1 MRSRLSWRRTLA
13 NVLAPE
19 RQTWRFVTPAPPR
32 EVFATMEQL
41 IGTPPYRFEILG
53 EDSAR
58 AIEVS
63 RRGLF
68 GNWTKPRVDIRWVRA
83 TAVRRPHGT
92 EVIVTASSRGGLL
105 VMATGRADPGPT
117 SRALQLVR
125 LLTAGRS
132 DQRTIYRERQIP
144 PGPVTLVA
152 SWAGTPYRLYLEPD
166 FHAPRGVEILTATD
180 LVAVAGGTAEFVKVR
195 TGEGAEGYVERDQI
209 VVAAG
214 VATREAQ
221 TEAARFV

>member
-1 MRSRLSWRRTLA
+1 
-13 NVLAPE
+13 
-19 RQTWRFVTPAPPR
+19 
-32 EVFATMEQL
+32 MEQL
-41 IGTPPYRFEILG
+41 IATPPYRFEILG

-68 GNWTKPRVDIRWVRA
+68 GNWTKPRVDVRWVRT
-83 TAVRRPHGT
+83 TAVRRPQGT

-105 VMATGRADPGPT
+105 VRATGRADAGPT

-132 DQRTIYRERQIP
+132 DQRTIYRQRPIP

-152 SWAGTPYRLYLEPD
+152 SWAGTPYRLYLEPS
-166 FHAPRGVEILTATD
+166 FEAPRGVEIFTATG
-180 LVAVAGGTAEFVKVR
+180 LVAMPGGTAEFVKVR
-195 TGEGAEGYVERDQI
+195 AHEGAEGFVERDQI
-209 VVAAG
+209 VAATD

-221 TEAARFV
+221 TEVARFV